1 MDKSTMQAAAAQI
14 EDHFRQYANDSTE
27 DIQEVKVRR
36 GRSYLFQIRFSG
48 TNTAKFSYRF
58 SCFTVSATHRDL
70 YTRLLNYKA

>member
-36 GRSYLFQIRFSG
+36 GRSCLFQITFSG
-48 TNTAKFSYRF
+48 TKSAKFSYV
-58 SCFTVSATHRDL
+58 SLCFTATRRDFIQDC
-70 YTRLLNYKA
+70 